1 LAYEKGFEKK
11 ALEQQAAILGVL
23 QKIQAAFENGGDDG
37 SSGGAASA
45 AIISPLN
52 LLNQTVSQVV
62 VKEMQEQTSVL
73 RDIRSAIK
81 DAANKPSASNDSG
94 RNETRSAREKI
105 SDVAMKVGDTV
116 KNIALLA
123 GAIIVFAGALKLVS
137 VMLKPADM
145 LVIVPFML
153 VMSLAFVAFSK
164 IVEASKGLTAKEALA
179 TGILMV
185 TLATSI
191 VAVAGIFMAFSAMGP
206 LSFPDPLW
214 VLGAGLAIFI
224 FTLPVMMI
232 MKAMT
237 SGGVLGGQKVAGG
250 QLNPKVAL
258 TVGLLMVATAVAI
271 AGVALV
277 FSKMLVPVT
286 PADAPNIIWALTAG
300 LGIAIFGLTTA
311 MFIKNIKQ
319 SGGYGDM
326 LRIPII
332 IAGAIIATAVGMV
345 GAAYVMQGFPQVTP
359 DDAPNIIWALTA
371 GLSLA
376 IFGIGFALL
385 AKYVKDPEAAL
396 VGGLAMIVVAGVI
409 FTTAWIFN
417 YLPDNLRYP
426 NMDFVKGAGIAVA
439 AFGAAYAL
447 MTKFI
452 GEMEVSSI
460 LKGALAMVITAAL
473 IVGVAYIFQMLPE
486 DLRFPSEEF
495 SIGAGVAVAVFGAA
509 IAGVGFLVEAVT
521 PAGFAFGALG
531 VLIAALV
538 IVGVAWIFTLLPES
552 LFAQGGLIYKAT
564 DALYYFGSAMIKL
577 FEQFGNAIVDVALK
591 FLNGVGD
598 FLVKVDKVD
607 LLSIAGGIAAV
618 AGAMAVLTGALMG
631 SSVGSSL
638 GNLFSSVVDFGASLL
653 GGDDN
658 SSPKVFLEY
667 LITNAALIATLGP
680 SIDLVGKGLTATMNS
695 AVGATTG
702 ITNFVEAILG
712 PRRGSG
718 VFPGVKQ
725 VGVTMMDEIVL
736 GFNSMT
742 VQLDKLLTF
751 KKPLDQIADSMQDF
765 ADATKDFANAINSIQ
780 VENLSKLQESI
791 QSIKDNVTDE
801 MIQRY
806 KTLADTNTQMAETSG
821 GVAGAITDVVSKVGD
836 KIAGT
841 DSDGNLAKNIAM
853 ELVKVLNTQGS
864 IKVTQ
869 NGTAIFQFDK
879 NSTQVLAKLT
889 TQ

>member
-1 LAYEKGFEKK
+1 MAYEKGFEKK

-23 QKIQAAFENGGDDG
+23 QKIQAVLESSGNDG
-37 SSGGAASA
+37 STGAASA
-45 AIISPLN
+45 NVLVSPIN
-52 LLNQTVSQVV
+52 LLNQTISQVV
-62 VKEMQEQTSVL
+62 VKEMREQTSVL
-73 RDIRSAIK
+73 KDIKSAIR
-81 DAANKPSASNDSG
+81 DSANRPSASDAG
-94 RNETRSAREKI
+94 RNETRSAKDKI
-105 SDVAMKVGDTV
+105 SEVAAKVSDTV

-123 GAIIVFAGALKLVS
+123 GAIIIFAGALKLVS
-137 VMLKPADM
+137 VMLTPQDM
-145 LVIVPFML
+145 FVIVPFML
-153 VMSLAFVAFSK
+153 VMSLAFVSFSK

-191 VAVAGIFMAFSAMGP
+191 VAVAGIFMAFGAMGP

-232 MKAMT
+232 VKAMS
-237 SGGVLGGQKVAGG
+237 SGGVLGGEKVAGG
-250 QLNPKVAL
+250 QLNPKTAL
-258 TVGLLMVATAVAI
+258 SVGLLMVATAVAI

-345 GAAYVMQGFPQVTP
+345 GAAYVMQGFPQVTSA
-359 DDAPNIIWALTA
+359 DAPDIVWALTA

-385 AKYVKDPEAAL
+385 AKYVKDPKAAL
-396 VGGLAMIVVAGVI
+396 VGGLAMIIVAGII
-409 FTTAWIFN
+409 FTTAWIFS

-473 IVGVAYIFQMLPE
+473 IVGIAYIFQMLPE

-495 SIGAGVAVAVFGAA
+495 AIGAGIAVAVFGAA
-509 IAGVGFLVEAVT
+509 IAGVGYLVQAVT
-521 PAGFAFGALG
+521 PVGFALGALG

-538 IVGVAWIFTLLPES
+538 IVGVAWIFSLLPES
-552 LFAQGGLIYKAT
+552 LFAQGGIIYKAT

-591 FLNGVGD
+591 FINGIGD
-598 FLVKVDKVD
+598 FLVKLDKLD
-607 LLSIAGGIAAV
+607 LLAIAGGIAAV
-618 AGAMAVLTGALMG
+618 AGSMAVLAGSLMG

-638 GNLFSSVVDFGASLL
+638 GNLFSSVVDFGASLI
-653 GGDDN
+653 GGDSS

-667 LITNAALIATLGP
+667 LIANSTTLTTLGP
-680 SIDLVGKGLTATMNS
+680 SIDLIGKGLVATMNS
-695 AVGATTG
+695 SVGATAG
-702 ITNFVEAILG
+702 ITNFVDAILG
-712 PRRGSG
+712 PKRGSG
-718 VFPGVKQ
+718 IFPGVKQ
-725 VGVTMMDEIVL
+725 FSYTLMDEIVL

-742 VQLDKLLTF
+742 IQLDKLVTY
-751 KKPLDQIADSMQDF
+751 KKPLESIADSMKDF
-765 ADATKDFANAINSIQ
+765 AEATQDFANAINSIQ
-780 VENLSKLQESI
+780 LENLNKLQESI

-806 KTLADTNTQMAETSG
+806 KTLADTNNTLAESSG
-821 GVAGAITDVVSKVGD
+821 GVGEVLGNVVTKIGD

-841 DSDGNLAKNIAM
+841 EPDANLAKNIAM

-879 NSTQVLAKLT
+879 NSAQVMAKMT

>member
-1 LAYEKGFEKK
+1 MAYEKGFEKK

-23 QKIQAAFENGGDDG
+23 QKIQAALESSGDDG
-37 SSGGAASA
+37 DSGMSA
-45 AIISPLN
+45 GVLVNPIN

-62 VKEMQEQTSVL
+62 VKELQDQTSIL
-73 RDIRSAIK
+73 KDIKSAIR
-81 DAANKPSASNDSG
+81 DAANKPAAVDSG
-94 RNETRSAREKI
+94 RNETKSAREKI
-105 SDVAMKVGDTV
+105 SEVAAKVGDTV

-137 VMLKPADM
+137 VMLTPQDM
-145 LVIVPFML
+145 FVIVPFML
-153 VMSLAFVAFSK
+153 VMSLAFASFST
-164 IVEASKGLTAKEALA
+164 IVEASKGLTIKEALA

-232 MKAMT
+232 IKAMT
-237 SGGVLGGQKVAGG
+237 SGGVLGTQKVAGG
-250 QLNPKVAL
+250 QLDPKAAL

-286 PADAPNIIWALTAG
+286 PDDAPNIIWALTAG
-300 LGIAIFGLTTA
+300 LSIAIFGLTTA

-345 GAAYVMQGFPQVTP
+345 GAAYVMQGFPQVTAA
-359 DDAPNIIWALTA
+359 DAPDIIWALTA

-376 IFGIGFALL
+376 IFSIGFALL
-385 AKYVKDPEAAL
+385 AKYVKDPKSAL
-396 VGGLAMIVVAGVI
+396 VGGLSMVIVAGII

-426 NMDFVKGAGIAVA
+426 NMDFVKGAGIAIA

-452 GEMEVSSI
+452 GEMEVASI

-473 IVGVAYIFQMLPE
+473 IVGIAYIFQMLPE

-495 SIGAGVAVAVFGAA
+495 SIGAGIAVAIFGAA
-509 IAGVGFLVEAVT
+509 VAGVGFLVQAVS
-521 PAGFAFGALG
+521 PVGFALGALG

-552 LFAQGGLIYKAT
+552 LFAQGGIIYKAT

-598 FLVKVDKVD
+598 FLVKIDKVN
-607 LLSIAGGIAAV
+607 LLAIAGGIAAV
-618 AGAMAVLTGALMG
+618 AGSMAILAGSLMG

-638 GNLFSSVVDFGASLL
+638 GNLFSSVVDFGASLI
-653 GGDDN
+653 GGDSS
-658 SSPKVFLEY
+658 SSPKAFLEY
-667 LITNAALIATLGP
+667 LIANAIVIGTLGP
-680 SIDLVGKGLTATMNS
+680 SIDLIGKGLTATMNA

-702 ITNFVEAILG
+702 ITNFVDAILG
-712 PRRGSG
+712 PKRGSG
-718 VFPGVKQ
+718 IFPGVKQ
-725 VGVTMMDEIVL
+725 TAFTLMDEIVL

-742 VQLDKLLTF
+742 VQLDKLVTY
-751 KKPLDQIADSMQDF
+751 KKPLESIADSMKDF
-765 ADATKDFANAINSIQ
+765 AEATQDFANAINSIQ
-780 VENLSKLQESI
+780 LENLSKLQESI
-791 QSIKDNVTDE
+791 QSIKDNITDE

-806 KTLADTNTQMAETSG
+806 RTLAETNEKLAESSG
-821 GVAGAITDVVSKVGD
+821 GVGTAITEVVTKVGD

-841 DSDGNLAKNIAM
+841 EPDANLAKKIAE

-864 IKVTQ
+864 IKVSQ

-879 NSTQVLAKLT
+879 NNTQVLAKLT